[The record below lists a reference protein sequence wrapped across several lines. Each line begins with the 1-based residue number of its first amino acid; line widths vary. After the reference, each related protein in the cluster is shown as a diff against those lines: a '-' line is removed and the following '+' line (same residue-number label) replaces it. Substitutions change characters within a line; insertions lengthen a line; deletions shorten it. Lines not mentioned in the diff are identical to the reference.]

1 MQNSLAPGL
10 WPRFKG
16 TFLGDKP
23 FYRTVLAIIL
33 PIIVQHT
40 VSNFVSLL
48 DNVMVGAVGT
58 LHMSGV
64 AIANQLL
71 FVFNLAI
78 FGAVSGAGI
87 YGAQFVGAR
96 NWEGF
101 RQTFRFKL
109 IVALIITGICGAIL
123 LRWPDALI
131 SLYLTGEGSAADAA
145 AMLHYGRQY
154 LNVMLWGLI
163 PFALAQVYSSSLRE
177 TGETLLP
184 MASSLAAVVFNVVFN
199 YFLIFGKCGFPE
211 LGVTGAA
218 IATVLSRFV
227 ELGVVL
233 VFTHVNHRKFF
244 FMKGVYRTLR
254 IGKELAADI
263 AGKSMPLLLNE
274 LLWSMGM
281 ITITAIFST
290 CGLMV
295 VAGLNIA
302 TTITNLFNVFHLSM
316 GMAVAIMIGQSLG
329 ANDITL
335 ARKQVWK
342 LIFFSA
348 CVSLA
353 IGAVLALCAD
363 YIPRIYN
370 ADADVRHLAAVFLR
384 TGALYMVF
392 NAIAHC
398 SYFAIRSGG
407 RIFTTMLFDSIYT
420 WVVCV
425 PYTYLMVR
433 YSGLNIEVL
442 YPLCYLTEVV
452 KCFSGLLVVRLGYWA
467 RNMVGV
473 PAQETPQSE

>member
-1 MQNSLAPGL
+1 MQNSLASPGL

-16 TFLGDKP
+16 AFLGDKP
-23 FYRTVLAIIL
+23 FYRAVLAIIL

-64 AIANQLL
+64 AISNQLL

-96 NWEGF
+96 DWEGF
-101 RQTFRFKL
+101 KQTFRFKL
-109 IVALIITGICGAIL
+109 IVALVITVLCGAIL
-123 LRWPDALI
+123 LRWSDALI

-154 LNVMLWGLI
+154 LHVMLWGLI
-163 PFALAQVYSSSLRE
+163 PFAFAQCYSSSLRE

-184 MASSLAAVVFNVVFN
+184 MAASLAAVAVNVVFN

-233 VFTHVNHRKFF
+233 VFTHANHKKFF

-263 AGKSMPLLLNE
+263 AAKSMPLLLNE
-274 LLWSMGM
+274 LLWSTGM
-281 ITITAIFST
+281 SALTAIFST

-302 TTITNLFNVFHLSM
+302 STITNLFNVFHLSM
-316 GMAVAIMIGQSLG
+316 GMAVAIMIGQALG
-329 ANDITL
+329 ANDIAL

-353 IGAVLALCAD
+353 IGGVLALCAD

-370 ADADVRHLAAVFLR
+370 
-384 TGALYMVF
+384 
-392 NAIAHC
+392 
-398 SYFAIRSGG
+398 
-407 RIFTTMLFDSIYT
+407 
-420 WVVCV
+420 
-425 PYTYLMVR
+425 
-433 YSGLNIEVL
+433 
-442 YPLCYLTEVV
+442 
-452 KCFSGLLVVRLGYWA
+452 
-467 RNMVGV
+467 
-473 PAQETPQSE
+473 

>member
-1 MQNSLAPGL
+1 MQNTLTPGL

-16 TFLGDKP
+16 AFLGDRQ

-64 AIANQLL
+64 AISNQLL
-71 FVFNLAI
+71 FVFNLAV

-96 NWEGF
+96 DWEGF

-109 IVALIITGICGAIL
+109 IVALVITVLFGAIL
-123 LRWPDALI
+123 LGWPDTLI

-154 LNVMLWGLI
+154 LHVMLWGLI

-184 MASSLAAVVFNVVFN
+184 MTASIAAVAVNVIFN

-218 IATVLSRFV
+218 IATVFSRFV

-233 VFTHVNHRKFF
+233 VFSHANHKKFF

-254 IGKELAADI
+254 IGKALAADI
-263 AGKSMPLLLNE
+263 AAKSMPLLLNE

-281 ITITAIFST
+281 STLTAIFST

-302 TTITNLFNVFHLSM
+302 TTITNLFNVFHLSV
-316 GMAVAIMIGQSLG
+316 GMAVAIMIGQALG
-329 ANDITL
+329 ANDIAL

-342 LIFFSA
+342 LIFFGA
-348 CVSLA
+348 CISIA
-353 IGAVLALCAD
+353 IGGILALCAD
-363 YIPRIYN
+363 AIPRIYN
-370 ADADVRHLAAVFLR
+370 ADEDVRRLAAVFIR
-384 TGALYMVF
+384 TGAMYMVF
-392 NAIAHC
+392 NAIAHGC
-398 SYFAIRSGG
+398 YFAIRSGG
-407 RIFTTMLFDSIYT
+407 KIFMTMLFDSIYT
-420 WVVCV
+420 WVFCV

-467 RNMVGV
+467 RNMVSV
-473 PAQETPQSE
+473 QE